1 VTKTE
6 SNDDEIMPAW
16 WLDGLTKDQKKRIE
30 LLLEEIMAA
39 GYPESRQSIRDI
51 MKRALD
57 KEIMFARVRVP
68 KFGHCS
74 PEHADQAGS
83 T

>member
-6 SNDDEIMPAW
+6 SNDDEIMPAG

-30 LLLEEIMAA
+30 LLLEEIIAA
-39 GYPESRQSIRDI
+39 GYPESRQAIRDI

-57 KEIMFARVRVP
+57 KEIRFARAKGKR
-68 KFGHCS
+68 K
-74 PEHADQAGS
+74 